1 MRIYLRIL
9 PSNRVC
15 PSPDP
20 VIQVCKIPNLPP
32 TSSDRRPHQMGD
44 LQVAFP
50 IARAMTRPEAPETK
64 PCRDRRIKHGILVRE
79 EASTLST
86 RALISMLRAMERETS
101 SRSRLPARAMTAGQ
115 AFVFPCKP

>member
-15 PSPDP
+15 PSPTP

-79 EASTLST
+79 EASILST

-101 SRSRLPARAMTAGQ
+101 NRSPLPAREMTGGQ
-115 AFVFPCKP
+115 AFVFPYKP